1 MTTGWQY
8 LELADFL
15 VIAEELLGIP
25 AEVLARSA
33 RVGLAQSALGA
44 PAAEF
49 GGHEFYPGLERKAA
63 VLCSRI
69 ARNHAL
75 PDGNK
80 RAAFLC
86 LLEFV
91 ERHDKRWR
99 VTSSDPAETV
109 AMIEGAAAGTTSEDE
124 LEKWIAGRLE
134 SVDE

>member
-1 MTTGWQY
+1 VTNGWHY

-33 RVGLAQSALGA
+33 RIGLAQSALAA

-49 GGHEFYPGLERKAA
+49 GGHEFYLGLERKAA

-91 ERHDKRWR
+91 ERHGKRW
-99 VTSSDPAETV
+99 TESDQDPAETV
-109 AMIEGAAAGTTSEDE
+109 GMIEGAAAGTVSEDE
-124 LEKWIAGRLE
+124 LEQWITSRLTSE
-134 SVDE
+134 